1 MRSDDQTTNDQATD
15 KQAADNQATEALPFF
30 DDAARWAAVLARDPG
45 ADAAFRYAVRS
56 TGIYCRPS
64 CSARRPLRANIV
76 FFAGAAEAE
85 AAGFRPCRRCRPNG
99 ESPGKAM
106 ADRLAAA
113 CRLIETRIEAGEGAP
128 ELAALAQAAGLSP
141 HHFHRVFKQALGVTP
156 RAYGAAARASRLRQE
171 LPSAASATQACYDAG
186 FGSSGRFYAEAP
198 AALGMTPGAYRNG
211 GAGAEIRFAV
221 GRCSLGEVL
230 VAATDVGVCAILL
243 GDDPDT
249 LLHDL
254 QRRFA
259 NARLIGADEA
269 FETMVAKVVGMIER
283 PAAPVELPLDI
294 RGTAF
299 QRRVWEALRA
309 IPAGQTRSY
318 GEVAAGLGVPAA
330 VRAVA
335 GACAA
340 NPLAVAIPCHRVV
353 RLGGGLSGYRWG
365 IERKRAL
372 LEREAED
379 AAR

>member
-1 MRSDDQTTNDQATD
+1 MPSDDQTT
-15 KQAADNQATEALPFF
+15 EALPFS
-30 DDAARWAAVLARDPG
+30 DDAARWAAVLARDPA

-56 TGIYCRPS
+56 TGVFCRPT
-64 CSARRPLRANIV
+64 CPARRPLRVNVV

-99 ESPGKAM
+99 ESPGEAM

-113 CRLIETRIEAGEGAP
+113 CRLIETSIEAGEGAP

-156 RAYGAAARASRLRQE
+156 RAYGAAARASRLRQD

-221 GRCSLGEVL
+221 GPCSLGEVL
-230 VAATDVGVCAILL
+230 VAATEVGVCAILL
-243 GDDPDT
+243 GDDPDA
-249 LLHDL
+249 LVRDL
-254 QRRFA
+254 ERRFA
-259 NARLIGADEA
+259 NARLIGADGA
-269 FETMVAKVVGMIER
+269 FETLVAKAVGLVER

-318 GEVAAGLGVPAA
+318 GEVATGLGVPVA

-372 LEREAED
+372 LQREAD
-379 AAR
+379 ASRGGPPPNP

>member
-1 MRSDDQTTNDQATD
+1 MPSDDQTTGDQT
-15 KQAADNQATEALPFF
+15 TEALAFS
-30 DDAARWAAVLARDPG
+30 DDAARWAAVLGRDPA

-64 CSARRPLRANIV
+64 CSARRPLRANV
-76 FFAGAAEAE
+76 AFFAGAAEAE

-99 ESPGKAM
+99 ESPGEAM

-113 CRLIETRIEAGEGAP
+113 RRLIETSIEAGEAMP
-128 ELAALAQAAGLSP
+128 VLAALAQAAGLSP
-141 HHFHRVFKQALGVTP
+141 HHFHRVFTKALGVTP
-156 RAYGAAARASRLRQE
+156 RAYGAAARARRLRHG
-171 LPSAASATQACYDAG
+171 LAGAASVTEACYDAG

-198 AALGMTPGAYRNG
+198 AALGMTPGAYRKG

-221 GRCSLGEVL
+221 GPCSLGEVL
-230 VAATDVGVCAILL
+230 VAATEVGVCAILL
-243 GDDPDT
+243 GDNPDT
-249 LLHDL
+249 LVRDL
-254 QRRFA
+254 ERRFA

-269 FETMVAKVVGMIER
+269 FETLVAKAVGLVER

-372 LEREAED
+372 LAREAD
-379 AAR
+379 ASAGGAPPRP